1 MLGWT
6 VIVVTLIC
14 PFLLLWFTFLYNT
27 RVSPFAHVRNHRTH
41 NTSQSKDFSGG
52 FWIML
57 HRAVNVL
64 GFFLLLHASSK
75 TWEQLLLRT
84 VLGGRDEL
92 P

>member
-1 MLGWT
+1 
-6 VIVVTLIC
+6 
-14 PFLLLWFTFLYNT
+14 
-27 RVSPFAHVRNHRTH
+27 
-41 NTSQSKDFSGG
+41 
-52 FWIML
+52 ML